1 MNNILVQIATEISDV
16 EVMSVLPEAVEL
28 TNVAKKD
35 QILMVMPR
43 KLI

>member
-1 MNNILVQIATEISDV
+1 MNNILVQIATETSGV
-16 EVMSVLPEAVEL
+16 EVMSVLPEAVVL

-35 QILMVMPR
+35 QILMVMPP